1 VLIGTYFEFALLFI
15 HRCEDFLLTTGNA
28 STSFS
33 RKIFQADWM
42 NVTQLFE
49 QCKAIFA
56 KKNKFV
62 LTTHINP
69 DGDGLGSEVA
79 LALYLTG
86 EGKSVSVINQSE
98 TPAYY
103 AFMKSLFPIATYS
116 PGNHDNI
123 IKGADVIIALDTNTS
138 ARFSALKE
146 AVLQSGALKICIDH
160 HPDREAFADL
170 YIIDEQATATGEI
183 IFKLLKHL
191 NGNAVTSP
199 MAEALYAAIM
209 TDTGSFR
216 FPKTDPETHTIAAE
230 LLKRGAD
237 PAKIYQQIFEEG
249 SANRLKLL
257 GRALDSLTIY
267 HHGAVAAITLSQ
279 KDFTETLTSEEDTDN
294 MINYTLTIGGV
305 KIGLMF
311 IELAAGVKVSLRSK
325 GTIPIN
331 TLAREFGGN
340 GHLNAAGARVYGK
353 TMDDV
358 VKNVVERSG
367 HYI

>member
-1 VLIGTYFEFALLFI
+1 MDL
-15 HRCEDFLLTTGNA
+15 
-28 STSFS
+28 
-33 RKIFQADWM
+33 
-42 NVTQLFE
+42 TQLFE
-49 QCKAIFA
+49 QSKKIFA
-56 KKNKFV
+56 EKKNFV

-103 AFMKSLFPIATYS
+103 AFMKSLFPIATFS
-116 PGNHDNI
+116 PEKHIDI
-123 IKGADVIIALDTNTS
+123 FKSADVIIALDTNTA

-146 AVLQSGALKICIDH
+146 SVLQSGALKICIDH

-183 IFKLLKHL
+183 IFKLLKYL
-191 NGNAVTSP
+191 NGNAVTP
-199 MAEALYAAIM
+199 PIAEALYAAIM

-230 LLKRGAD
+230 LLERGAD
-237 PAKIYQQIFEEG
+237 PTKIYQKIFEEG
-249 SANRLKLL
+249 SANKLKLL

-267 HHGAVAAITLSQ
+267 HHGVVAAITLLR
-279 KDFTETLTSEEDTDN
+279 KDFTETFTSEEDTDN
-294 MINYTLTIGGV
+294 MVNYTLTIGGV

-311 IELAAGVKVSLRSK
+311 IELAEGMKVSFRSK

-331 TLAREFGGN
+331 TLAKEFGGN
-340 GHLNAAGARVYGK
+340 GHMNAAGARIYGS
-353 TMDDV
+353 TIDDV
-358 VKNVVERSG
+358 MKNVVERSG